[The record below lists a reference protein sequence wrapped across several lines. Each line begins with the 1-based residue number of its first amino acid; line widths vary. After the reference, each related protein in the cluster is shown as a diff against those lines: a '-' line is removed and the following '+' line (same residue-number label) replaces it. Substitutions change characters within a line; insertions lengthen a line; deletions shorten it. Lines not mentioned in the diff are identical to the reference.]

1 MKDGENVSIRNALGV
16 IIIEMEEKWMFY
28 LKSQKRELIVDILI
42 ILLEVNPK
50 MVFFRSKFSN
60 FLTIFYT
67 ILQETLGRAEIAY
80 DSHKQKSKT
89 IVKMV

>member
-28 LKSQKRELIVDILI
+28 LKSQKRELILDILI
-42 ILLEVNPK
+42 ILLEVKPK

-60 FLTIFYT
+60 FLTIFYN
-67 ILQETLGRAEIAY
+67 ILQETLGRTEIAY
-80 DSHKQKSKT
+80 DSYKQKSKT
-89 IVKMV
+89 IVKIV